1 MRKEVNPCVVLIELF
16 GALSA
21 WPADAPPVE
30 FDPRRTGTVLAWLA
44 LHLDTPQTRAEM
56 CALFWPDDEPDAARY
71 KLRQAL
77 YAIRGKLEQPAHAP
91 DPLLLATGT
100 TVQLNPALV
109 RTDVAAFEEAHRAGK
124 SAVDPAE
131 QIRFLSEG
139 VRLYRGDL
147 LPGFY
152 QDWVLAERRRL
163 EEVYRDV
170 LRRLIRAYEQCGDLE
185 HALETAHRLVALDP
199 LVEEAH

>member
-21 WPADAPPVE
+21 WPADAPLVE

-56 CALFWPDDEPDAARY
+56 CALFWPDDEPEAARY

-77 YAIRGKLEQPAHAP
+77 YAIRGKLEQPASAP
-91 DPLLLATGT
+91 ETLLLTART

-109 RTDVAAFEEAHRAGK
+109 RTDVAAFEDAYRAGK
-124 SAVDPAE
+124 SASDPAE
-131 QIRFLSEG
+131 QIRLLSEAVG
-139 VRLYRGDL
+139 AHRGEL

-152 QDWVLAERRRL
+152 QDWVLAER
-163 EEVYRDV
+163 
-170 LRRLIRAYEQCGDLE
+170 
-185 HALETAHRLVALDP
+185 
-199 LVEEAH
+199 